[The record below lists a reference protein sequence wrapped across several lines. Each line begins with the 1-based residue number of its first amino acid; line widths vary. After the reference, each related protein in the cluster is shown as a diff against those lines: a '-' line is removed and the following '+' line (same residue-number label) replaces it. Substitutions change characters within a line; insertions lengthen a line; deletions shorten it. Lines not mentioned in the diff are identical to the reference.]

1 MGDVSWLLPTRK
13 QGCSTSQSPCRRDPR
28 KWGGGARSIWPRPSW
43 AVTLRWSSQIRAVR
57 DLLPPERCPGGGA
70 RSIFIRTDDDSQ
82 CTHCTPIFW
91 ALQFRTIIMFQKQ
104 WIIRE
109 EYNFI
114 GMYILNWLIL
124 YQFSSPFRCAQDPH
138 STARRHNGL
147 RLDLLLGM
155 YFNRTSIPVLI
166 CDPPRLF
173 CENSALLKQ
182 RNSPVS
188 TNYATVFTMSNHYN
202 QYSFSKVEK
211 ISLPSGK
218 AIPLASYLFSE
229 SQPLFL

>member
-1 MGDVSWLLPTRK
+1 MFQK
-13 QGCSTSQSPCRRDPR
+13 Q
-28 KWGGGARSIWPRPSW
+28 W
-43 AVTLRWSSQIRAVR
+43 
-57 DLLPPERCPGGGA
+57 
-70 RSIFIRTDDDSQ
+70 
-82 CTHCTPIFW
+82 
-91 ALQFRTIIMFQKQ
+91 IIMFQKQ

-155 YFNRTSIPVLI
+155 YFNRTSIPILI

-188 TNYATVFTMSNHYN
+188 TNYATVLTMSNHYN

-218 AIPLASYLFSE
+218 AIPLASYLFLE
-229 SQPLFL
+229 SQPFIFIKSIPLSRKSILIYRKSSPL